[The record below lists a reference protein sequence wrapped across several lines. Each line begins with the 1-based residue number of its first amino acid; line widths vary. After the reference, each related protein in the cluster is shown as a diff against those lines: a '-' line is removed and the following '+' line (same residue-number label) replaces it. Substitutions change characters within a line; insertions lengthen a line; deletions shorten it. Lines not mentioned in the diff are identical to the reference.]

1 MPNSSAAYFADRML
15 RGLGLSEASVPAVPF
30 KAKIQAPLSLMSR
43 ALASGT
49 MTSRTPARTNVSTHA
64 RTPGIGRTLPLSPSS
79 PSTPSRGNRRVSRSM
94 TQIGRAHV

>member
-43 ALASGT
+43 ALASGEVDAVAVWGPYAQACKLAAGGDAIEFCD
-49 MTSRTPARTNVSTHA
+49 SALYRECFR
-64 RTPGIGRTLPLSPSS
+64 LC
-79 PSTPSRGNRRVSRSM
+79 
-94 TQIGRAHV
+94 